1 MLVGLL
7 GAVMPPALGE
17 SPASA
22 RLFFYSKGGR
32 SWVPCRRCHS
42 QARYPRMS
50 RAGNRW
56 RECGARRSNAQCM
69 QTTPSLAPPRKREQ
83 ALLFPIFFCAPALD
97 HKSHADR
104 RVPLFFF
111 FPPVCLPLSSPS
123 PRLAHTPGVRF
134 PHPGTPTT
142 AHLTL
147 RLAAPSPWLPRP
159 PIPRA
164 TLDAPRLAPPKS
176 PTMDLSCQAGG
187 KGGRGCL
194 ALAGGRGRTM
204 RGNQKARE
212 ALSASSS
219 GTVGA
224 HANGLEA

>member
-111 FPPVCLPLSSPS
+111 FPSRLPPIIIPLPPPRPHARGAFSSPWH
-123 PRLAHTPGVRF
+123 AHHSSSNVEAGGTFSLVTPS
-134 PHPGTPTT
+134 PHPPSHVGCTEAGTT
-142 AHLTL
+142 
-147 RLAAPSPWLPRP
+147 
-159 PIPRA
+159 
-164 TLDAPRLAPPKS
+164 
-176 PTMDLSCQAGG
+176 
-187 KGGRGCL
+187 
-194 ALAGGRGRTM
+194 
-204 RGNQKARE
+204 
-212 ALSASSS
+212 
-219 GTVGA
+219 
-224 HANGLEA
+224 

>member
-1 MLVGLL
+1 MAGVW
-7 GAVMPPALGE
+7 GAA
-17 SPASA
+17 
-22 RLFFYSKGGR
+22 
-32 SWVPCRRCHS
+32 
-42 QARYPRMS
+42 
-50 RAGNRW
+50 
-56 RECGARRSNAQCM
+56 
-69 QTTPSLAPPRKREQ
+69 EQ
-83 ALLFPIFFCAPALD
+83 RTM
-97 HKSHADR
+97 HADY
-104 RVPLFFF
+104 PLSRTPAQKRTGACFPYFLLRPGPRPQEPSRPSRSAFFF